1 MQERMAQD
9 LPQFQPPLNGQPLQ
23 AVFLDYDTVANGDL
37 DLSALRAAS
46 GDLVLFESSQ
56 PQVADR
62 IRDADIVL
70 LNKLELSRA
79 LLSGAPRLKLIALAA
94 TGTNNVDLIA
104 ARELG
109 IAVCNVRAY
118 CTASVVQHVW
128 GLILSLTQHVDQFSR
143 FTKGGEWARDEPG
156 AVLSRTIRELQG
168 RVFGVIGWGELG
180 RGTARIAEAF
190 GMRIVIANRPGAPQR
205 ADRMPLDQLLAVAD
219 VVSLHCPLTDATRG
233 LIGAR
238 ELKLMKPDA
247 LLINTARGALIDGAA
262 LAAALKAGQL
272 GGAGIDVLPH
282 EPPQKDEPL
291 IDSQIPNLLV
301 TPHIAWA
308 AREARQRCI
317 DEMAANIRD
326 FRSGGR
332 RGRVD

>member
-1 MQERMAQD
+1 MNA
-9 LPQFQPPLNGQPLQ
+9 PPLKT
-23 AVFLDYDTVANGDL
+23 VFLDYDTVSNGDL
-37 DLSALRAAS
+37 DLGALREAS
-46 GDLVLFESSQ
+46 GNLVLYDSSEAQ
-56 PQVADR
+56 SAAR

-70 LNKLELSRA
+70 LNKLDLTRE
-79 LLSGAPRLKLIALAA
+79 LLSGASRLKLVALAA
-94 TGTNNVDLIA
+94 TGTNNVDLSA

-143 FTKGGEWARDEPG
+143 LSKDGSWARDETK
-156 AVLSRTIRELQG
+156 AVLSHTIRELHG
-168 RVFGVIGWGELG
+168 RTFGVIGWGELG
-180 RGTARIAEAF
+180 RGAARIAEAF
-190 GMRIVIANRPGAPQR
+190 GMRIVIANRPGAAPKEGR
-205 ADRMPLDQLLAVAD
+205 VPLDELLATAD
-219 VVSLHCPLTDATRG
+219 IVSLHCPLSDATRG

-238 ELKLMKPDA
+238 ELGLMKQDA

-262 LAAALKAGQL
+262 LAAALKAGRL
-272 GGAGIDVLPH
+272 GGAGIDVLPQ
-282 EPPQKDEPL
+282 EPPQSGEPL
-291 IDSQIPNLLV
+291 LESQIPNLLL

-332 RGRVD
+332 RGRVV

>member
-1 MQERMAQD
+1 MNAA
-9 LPQFQPPLNGQPLQ
+9 PLKT
-23 AVFLDYDTVANGDL
+23 VFLDYDTVSNGDL
-37 DLSALRAAS
+37 DLGALREASDNLILYDSSEAESAA
-46 GDLVLFESSQ
+46 
-56 PQVADR
+56 R
-62 IRDADIVL
+62 IHDADIVL
-70 LNKLELSRA
+70 LNKLELSRE
-79 LLSGAPRLKLIALAA
+79 LLSGAPRLKLVALAA

-128 GLILSLTQHVDQFSR
+128 GLILSLTQHVAQFSR
-143 FTKGGEWARDEPG
+143 MSLDGSWARDEAG
-156 AVLSRTIRELQG
+156 AVLSHTIRELHG
-168 RVFGVIGWGELG
+168 RTFGVIGWGELG

-190 GMRIVIANRPGAPQR
+190 GMRVVIAERPGGQPQAGR
-205 ADRMPLDQLLAVAD
+205 VPLDELLATAD
-219 VVSLHCPLTDATRG
+219 IVSLHCPLNDATRG

-238 ELKLMKPDA
+238 ELNLMKPDA

-262 LAAALKAGQL
+262 LAAALKAGRI
-272 GGAGIDVLPH
+272 GGAGIDVLPQ
-282 EPPQKDEPL
+282 EPPLRGEPL
-291 IDSQIPNLLV
+291 LDSQIPNLLL
-301 TPHIAWA
+301 TPHVAWA

-332 RGRVD
+332 RGRVV

>member
-1 MQERMAQD
+1 MSERS
-9 LPQFQPPLNGQPLQ
+9 LKT
-23 AVFLDYDTVANGDL
+23 VFLDYDTVSDGDL
-37 DLSALRAAS
+37 DLTGLREAV
-46 GDLVLFESSQ
+46 GDLILYDSSDTKI
-56 PQVADR
+56 AER
-62 IRDADIVL
+62 MHDADVVL
-70 LNKLELSRA
+70 LNKLDLAREHLRSAR
-79 LLSGAPRLKLIALAA
+79 RLKLIALAA

-143 FTKGGEWARDEPG
+143 LSKDGSWARDEAG
-156 AVLSRTIRELQG
+156 AVLSHTIRELNG
-168 RVFGVIGWGELG
+168 RIFGVIGWGELG
-180 RGTARIAEAF
+180 RGAARIAAAF
-190 GMRIVIANRPGAPQR
+190 GMRILIANRPGAPPKE
-205 ADRMPLDQLLAVAD
+205 DRVPLDELLATAD
-219 VVSLHCPLTDATRG
+219 IVSLHCPLTDATRG

-247 LLINTARGALIDGAA
+247 LLINTARGALVDGAA

-272 GGAGIDVLPH
+272 GGAGIDVLPQ
-282 EPPQKDEPL
+282 EPPREDEPL
-291 IDSQIPNLLV
+291 IDRRIPNLLL

-332 RGRVD
+332 RGRVV